1 MEAFPPGS
9 DQLLSW
15 ENHALRS
22 APDASRGYT
31 MGNIMTFIRSPLVVH
46 SSPTS
51 KHIWFDHLPSRPLLA
66 TPACTSSILCV
77 IIATLL
83 AIAKSAQCGL
93 ANSQSESCLHFVT
106 DNALAQRQPIRSVH
120 TGRDSFVNI

>member
-22 APDASRGYT
+22 APDASRGYNIQALN
-31 MGNIMTFIRSPLVVH
+31 MAYIHVFLQIWLMGAVGNIMTFIRSPPVVH

-51 KHIWFDHLPSRPLLA
+51 KHIWFDHLPPRPLPA

-83 AIAKSAQCGL
+83 AIAKVS
-93 ANSQSESCLHFVT
+93 HDT
-106 DNALAQRQPIRSVH
+106 K
-120 TGRDSFVNI
+120 T